1 MTGTDRSGSI
11 VVVTDTRA
19 GESYLRPRLETATEY
34 GVRTV
39 PASGDLEGALGSAPP
54 SENGDGDGAIDV
66 NPAGSETDVFDAG
79 ETTAAAASSADEE
92 AVSTPRAVVLELDC
106 PGEIQTV
113 LQRVHAVGPTVPTI
127 VAPREGSER
136 LATVALRA
144 DATEYVPT
152 ERDEDPI
159 DRIVSTIR
167 SRPQPPSD
175 GDDGRYRR
183 ILANEL
189 PDEAFV
195 IGEDG
200 TYLEAKVR
208 PDSADL
214 YSMTV
219 DDLPG
224 TRLEA
229 AFPDQVAAKL
239 QDCLDRAIR
248 TDDVQSVEYDVKT
261 TEGRRRFE
269 GRVVPIGQRIQG
281 RRAVVWLARD
291 ITERVQRERKLRSRQ
306 DQLET
311 LNRINAVVRQVI
323 ETLVEAPA
331 RDAIEDE
338 VCEQLVDSELYCGS
352 WIAERTGD
360 GRLSV
365 RTGAGEAETYLDRVR
380 DLEGGAERPVARA
393 IRTGEIQTTNRILE
407 AETIPEPLQEAARED
422 DVRSAIAVPITH
434 EDATYGVLTVLAS
447 RDDAFSERERAGFR
461 LLGET
466 IGFTIM
472 AVKNRQ
478 LLFADTVVELEFRID
493 GGDTFAFDLSEE
505 YGCPCSLEWAGTTAN
520 GRTFQYVTIDGLDGE
535 TVCKAASDHESVE
548 ECRLIHDG
556 EESCTIEMRL
566 SESGVRTLTK
576 HGATIR
582 DVVVEDGVGTC
593 LVEVSQDADVREIA
607 EALTRIYENTEL
619 VARRE
624 VDRPVRTAAQRRS
637 RILDRLTDRQLTTL
651 RLAYYGGFFEWPRE
665 STGEEIAESMD
676 ISPPTM
682 HQHLRKGLE
691 AILGEFFEGGGHS

>member
-1 MTGTDRSGSI
+1 MTDVHRSKPI
-11 VVVTDTRA
+11 VVVTGRREEESDLRTRLDDA
-19 GESYLRPRLETATEY
+19 IDRD
-34 GVRTV
+34 VRTV
-39 PASGDLEGALGSAPP
+39 STAGGLEDAVDPVSDGESVPKTP
-54 SENGDGDGAIDV
+54 S
-66 NPAGSETDVFDAG
+66 
-79 ETTAAAASSADEE
+79 
-92 AVSTPRAVVLELDC
+92 AVVLEIDC
-106 PGEIQTV
+106 PGEIRAV
-113 LQRVHAVGPTVPTI
+113 LQRVHARWPEIPTI

-152 ERDEDPI
+152 EREENPV
-159 DRIVSTIR
+159 DRIVSTVR
-167 SRPQPPSD
+167 SIPEPPSD
-175 GDDGRYRR
+175 GDRGRHSR

-208 PDSADL
+208 PNSANL
-214 YSMTV
+214 YSM
-219 DDLPG
+219 DADELPG
-224 TRLEA
+224 TTVA
-229 AFPDQVAAKL
+229 DAFPDQVAAKL
-239 QDCLDRAIR
+239 QDCVDRAIR
-248 TDDVQSVEYDVKT
+248 TDDVQSVEYDTET
-261 TEGRRRFE
+261 TDGRRRFE
-269 GRVVPIGQRIQG
+269 ARVVPIGQRVQG

-291 ITERVQRERKLRSRQ
+291 ITERVRRERQLRSRQ

-331 RDAIEDE
+331 RDAIESE
-338 VCEQLVDSELYCGS
+338 VCAQLVDSELYCGS

-360 GRLSV
+360 GRLSY
-365 RTGAGEAETYLDRVR
+365 RTGAGEAERYLERVR
-380 DLEGGAERPVARA
+380 GRSSDHERPVTKAA
-393 IRTGEIQTTNRILE
+393 RTGEIRTTNRILE
-407 AETIPEPLQEAARED
+407 DETLPEPLREAADED

-447 RDDAFSERERAGFR
+447 RADAFSERERAGFR

-493 GGDTFAFDLSEE
+493 GGDTFSFDLSEE
-505 YGCPCSLEWAGTTAN
+505 YGCTCSLEWAGTTAN
-520 GRTFQYVTIDGLDGE
+520 GRTFQYVTIDGIGSE
-535 TVCKAASDHESVE
+535 TVLEAARDHDSIE

-556 EESCTIEMRL
+556 ERRCTLEVRL
-566 SESGVRTLTK
+566 TRSGVRTLAN

-582 DVVVEDGVGTC
+582 DVTVECGVGTC

-607 EALTRIYENTEL
+607 EALTVVYENTEL
-619 VARRE
+619 VAKRE
-624 VDRPVRTAAQRRS
+624 VDRPVRTAAERRN
-637 RILDRLTDRQLTTL
+637 RILDELTDRQLTTL
-651 RLAYYGGFFEWPRE
+651 RLAYYGGFFDWPRE
-665 STGEEIAESMD
+665 STGEEIAEAMD

-682 HQHLRKGLE
+682 HQHLRKGLR
-691 AILGEFFEGGGHS
+691 AILEEFFEDSRHN